1 MLLRFR
7 RHCVACFALLALET
21 AVTNR
26 GLFAQEDSPDNKRNT
41 LRLGEAAGTTQPES
55 QASKNVTLPTG
66 DIKKTT
72 TASQPAAK
80 TNVSLLVPTKETPAE
95 LSLGVIAPSS
105 PDQEDVAPRDT
116 VGQAFGEAEL
126 VSPLV
131 MKIATATMSHVSP
144 FFWFMAG
151 STSDL
156 EIDSAELSAGVAEE
170 IADEPIVDGQP
181 MDSIPAEPLPR
192 LAERKI
198 AIAENEPPRM
208 TIQEEPDLELSP
220 SDEMTTDEVE
230 EVTIEEPEKV
240 AAEAAP
246 RKPAPRPIRI
256 PFNNEL
262 EEEKPS
268 PKNSTTQKP
277 GTRRDKDSQQ
287 DQEEP
292 PLDPRNNRSEGD
304 HQGIDALKASKPIS
318 DRREIRINDQNNE
331 GIQVAPIIQSKP
343 LDPVLAN
350 RLQRTE
356 ACLAFYLN
364 NPESTSVRSPW
375 AVMHALLAFGGDYE
389 MVHGQGRVNAIG
401 WMCHNGTCRTQRMFT
416 PTTVGFKPNVG
427 DGVQGHEGQFLAI
440 LAQSN
445 VPLNYP
451 IQIGSSRYTVED
463 LVRYE
468 MATCKEKSELT
479 FKLIG
484 LSYYL
489 DSNKQWR
496 ANDGKIWSISKLIQE
511 ELSQPIIGAAC
522 GGVHRLMGFSFSVR
536 QRQMQGLQ
544 VNGQYAR
551 AAKFVKD
558 YIDYTW
564 QLQNPD
570 GSFSTSWYEGRANEP
585 NEERKVQTTG
595 HMLEWLMYTLSD
607 EEIKSPRVGKSID
620 FLLTKI
626 LDKRDHKW
634 PIGPRGHATRAVA
647 LYHARTK
654 EILSQ
659 PSRSLPVNSAVK
671 TGPAPIRK

>member
-7 RHCVACFALLALET
+7 RHCVACFTLLAFET
-21 AVTNR
+21 AVTNS
-26 GLFAQEDSPDNKRNT
+26 GLFAQEVSPDNQRNT
-41 LRLGEAAGTTQPES
+41 LRLGGPAGTAKS
-55 QASKNVTLPTG
+55 AIQASQNVPTG
-66 DIKKTT
+66 PSQVDVVSKDTDDQAMDEIK
-72 TASQPAAK
+72 
-80 TNVSLLVPTKETPAE
+80 
-95 LSLGVIAPSS
+95 
-105 PDQEDVAPRDT
+105 
-116 VGQAFGEAEL
+116 L

-151 STSDL
+151 PTSDL
-156 EIDSAELSAGVAEE
+156 EIDSAEVLKGIVEE
-170 IADEPIVDGQP
+170 IADEPIVDSQP
-181 MDSIPAEPLPR
+181 IDQVPGEPLPK
-192 LAERKI
+192 LAERKL
-198 AIAENEPPRM
+198 AVVENEPPRM
-208 TIQEEPDLELSP
+208 TVQEEPVLDLSL
-220 SDEMTTDEVE
+220 SDEMATDESDEEDEVAVE
-230 EVTIEEPEKV
+230 EPKKVTVES
-240 AAEAAP
+240 AP

-256 PFNNEL
+256 PFDNV

-268 PKNSTTQKP
+268 PKNLATQKQ
-277 GTRRDKDSQQ
+277 GTPRDKDSQQ

-292 PLDPRNNRSEGD
+292 QLDPRNNRSGRED
-304 HQGIDALKASKPIS
+304 QGIDALKASKPIS
-318 DRREIRINDQNNE
+318 DRREIRIDDPKNE
-331 GIQVAPIIQSKP
+331 GIQVAPIVQSKP
-343 LDPVLAN
+343 SDPVLAN

-356 ACLAFYLN
+356 ACLAFYLDH
-364 NPESTSVRSPW
+364 PESTSVRSPW

-416 PTTVGFKPNVG
+416 PTTAGFKPNVG

-451 IQIGSSRYTVED
+451 IQIGSSKYTVED

-536 QRQMQGLQ
+536 QRQLQGLQ

-551 AAKFVKD
+551 AAKFVKE

-620 FLLTKI
+620 FLLSKI

-654 EILSQ
+654 ETLGQ